1 MNRQTDNSPLFYLKF
16 CRNEKFAQDVC
27 DGNLYGNTAEYFR
40 KEEIKSGKRGQGDR
54 FETILNI
61 KTENITAV
69 DRVTGQVV
77 YTAPSGTM
85 SVQFGVDKLIP
96 IVSFVGIPFEQM
108 NIIDADETHTSFL
121 LPFTEKELACMKK
134 EFGEYCE

>member
-1 MNRQTDNSPLFYLKF
+1 M
-16 CRNEKFAQDVC
+16 
-27 DGNLYGNTAEYFR
+27 
-40 KEEIKSGKRGQGDR
+40 
-54 FETILNI
+54 
-61 KTENITAV
+61 
-69 DRVTGQVV
+69 